1 MSTQTKMAKAF
12 PEPFFNWLI
21 MSSVKM
27 KSSSHFK
34 ICFTYELISLTSDK
48 LAFFYGLGVNLEHR

>member
-1 MSTQTKMAKAF
+1 
-12 PEPFFNWLI
+12 
-21 MSSVKM
+21 M

-48 LAFFYGLGVNLEHR
+48 LAFFYGLAVNLEHRWLWNYQQPSMYYLL